1 MKAEWDPTPAERTY
15 YRSAKDGQRAY
26 LVRRNGKDMLRLDRP
41 MEEILHPIDLENSP
55 EWRPDVTTPPL
66 TPHAIA
72 AVAFAADRA
81 LCKATGV
88 QLKSHQT
95 EWLSMKEQA
104 RIDWMNEGPKTGD
117 IRDDLY
123 DAIMGTLRPLTD
135 GG

>member
-1 MKAEWDPTPAERTY
+1 LKDWDPTPAERAY
-15 YRSAKDGQRAY
+15 YRSHKDGQRAY

-41 MEEILHPIDLENSP
+41 MEEILHQLDGN
-55 EWRPDVTTPPL
+55 WQADVSIPPL
-66 TPHAIA
+66 SVHAIA

-88 QLKSHQT
+88 QLKAHQG

-123 DAIMGTLRPLTD
+123 DAIMGTLRKLTD

>member
-1 MKAEWDPTPAERTY
+1 MKDWDPNPAERTY
-15 YRSAKDGQRAY
+15 YRSRKDGQRAY

-41 MEEILHPIDLENSP
+41 MEEILHRIDIENHP
-55 EWRPDVTTPPL
+55 EWELDVKIPPL
-66 TPHAIA
+66 SLHAIA

-88 QLKSHQT
+88 QLKAHQT

-104 RIDWMNEGPKTGD
+104 RIDWMNDGPQVGG

-123 DAIMGTLRPLTD
+123 DTIMGTLKALTD